1 MSRKNNSE
9 TIHNFYH
16 IVKKINC
23 KTIVYLKRTSIIV
36 VTFTKGKMRIIIDLE
51 VTNPEEVLK
60 SHKGELVKLITDVLM
75 SKEKK
80 KRKVEKAVCEEIVKV
95 LQSDLPRRLEEEMV
109 KTNVKISIERTD
121 SSNDFMV

>member
-1 MSRKNNSE
+1 
-9 TIHNFYH
+9 
-16 IVKKINC
+16 
-23 KTIVYLKRTSIIV
+23 
-36 VTFTKGKMRIIIDLE
+36 MRIIIDLE

-80 KRKVEKAVCEEIVKV
+80 KRKVEKAVCEEVVKV
-95 LQSDLPRRLEEEMV
+95 LEVDLPRRLEEEMV